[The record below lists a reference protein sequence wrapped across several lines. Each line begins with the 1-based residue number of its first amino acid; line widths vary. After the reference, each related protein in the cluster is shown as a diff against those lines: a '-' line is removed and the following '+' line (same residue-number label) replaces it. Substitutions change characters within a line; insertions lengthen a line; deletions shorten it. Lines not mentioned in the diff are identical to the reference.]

1 MQNSMAAQDALWFDD
16 SASSSESSC
25 EEFAIVHSYNE
36 KMRCIYADRLKEKV
50 LEALAF
56 NASVS

>member
-1 MQNSMAAQDALWFDD
+1 MAAQDALWFDD

>member
-1 MQNSMAAQDALWFDD
+1 MAAQDALLYD
-16 SASSSESSC
+16 SVSSSESSC
-25 EEFAIVHSYNE
+25 EEFAIVQSYNE
-36 KMRCIYADRLKEKV
+36 KMRCVYADRLKEKV